1 MAFTGR
7 CGCEAVTL
15 RIDGEPLAVRQC
27 WCRRCQKIAAGGPT
41 HNAIFRT
48 EAITVEGE
56 VVSDSYL
63 ADSGNTLT
71 RWHCPTCATPLLA
84 GSSARPE
91 MRVVR
96 LGVLDPP
103 HELKPTIA
111 IWTSE
116 APDWA
121 IIDPTMQAF
130 PAQPPAPPTSQS

>member
-1 MAFTGR
+1 MILTGR
-7 CGCEAVTL
+7 CSCEAVTL
-15 RIDGEPLAVRQC
+15 RIDGEPLVVRQC

-56 VVSDSYL
+56 VASDSYL